1 MMRYAAEN
9 FSLREEVRSL
19 RALDSV
25 KSARLT
31 AEQCTT
37 ELEQAFQKVVESE
50 KPTRDTSGKK
60 YKGDFICDLSLRRAS
75 SEYLVSTSHC
85 IVTA

>member
-25 KSARLT
+25 KSARLA
-31 AEQCTT
+31 AEQCTA
-37 ELEQAFQKVVESE
+37 ELEEAFQKVAESE
-50 KPTRDTSGKK
+50 KPARDTSGK
-60 YKGDFICDLSLRRAS
+60 
-75 SEYLVSTSHC
+75 T
-85 IVTA
+85 